1 MSGKDYP
8 EAFSTEGVEQRRR
21 HTKKPQCTSG
31 NRIEVCYIKTHVSKE
46 AILMRTIAVVPYDEK
61 WPEAFNTE
69 SLLLQTLLGEVAKAI
84 HHIGSTSVYG
94 LSAKPVIDIL
104 LEVADINE
112 LARCNAAIIS
122 AGYVARGEN
131 GISGR
136 RYFIKGGERRSHQV
150 HAFAAGDEQI
160 IRHLAFRDYLREN
173 RDIAATYA
181 EIKREAASL
190 CNNDA
195 QGYSALKANFIA
207 HHLQL
212 ALIDLKR

>member
-1 MSGKDYP
+1 M
-8 EAFSTEGVEQRRR
+8 
-21 HTKKPQCTSG
+21 
-31 NRIEVCYIKTHVSKE
+31 
-46 AILMRTIAVVPYDEK
+46 
-61 WPEAFNTE
+61 
-69 SLLLQTLLGEVAKAI
+69 
-84 HHIGSTSVYG
+84 
-94 LSAKPVIDIL
+94 
-104 LEVADINE
+104 
-112 LARCNAAIIS
+112 
-122 AGYVARGEN
+122 
-131 GISGR
+131 SGR

-195 QGYSALKANFIA
+195 QRYSALKANFIA